1 LTVVPVLSYNH
12 KKRAVLLMIAAAVV
26 VWIAV
31 DAVAG
36 GSAYWVRVLL
46 RLPLLLTGS
55 KSGWPVDGGFALNIL
70 LSIAT
75 MALATVLGTIIGVAT
90 LSRLA
95 LIRVSSFLLMN
106 FLRNSPWLVLLFA
119 MLYILPFEMHFF
131 GRAIS
136 FPTFVKA
143 VIGLALPTAANFS
156 EVIRGAVQSIHSGQW
171 DAARSLGYSTNQ
183 IYRHV
188 ILPQA
193 LRRMIPGWMNL
204 YALVMIATSLA
215 TVTGIQDVLT
225 ILNTALATESER
237 VLVYFYL
244 TVLLLFFA
252 YCYPIAVA
260 ARRLERAV
268 KGDNL

>member
-1 LTVVPVLSYNH
+1 MTMKDFVTYET
-12 KKRAVLLMIAAAVV
+12 KKLAVLLALLLAVV
-26 VWIAV
+26 IWIAV
-31 DAVAG
+31 DAAAGASAHWQRVA
-36 GSAYWVRVLL
+36 V

-55 KSGWPVDGGFALNIL
+55 GDGWPITGGFALNIL

-75 MALATVLGTIIGVAT
+75 MAVATVLGTFMGLAT
-90 LSRLA
+90 LAKSPLVRLPA
-95 LIRVSSFLLMN
+95 FFIMN

-119 MLYILPFEMHFF
+119 MLYILPFEMRIF
-131 GRAIS
+131 GMLVP
-136 FPTFVKA
+136 FPPFVKA

-171 DAARSLGYSTNQ
+171 EASRSLGYTQMQ

-193 LRRMIPGWMNL
+193 FRRMIPGWMNL
-204 YALVMIATSLA
+204 YALLMIATALA

-225 ILNTALATESER
+225 ILNTSLAMESDR

-244 TVLLLFFA
+244 TILFLFFA
-252 YCYPIAVA
+252 YCYPIAIF

>member
-1 LTVVPVLSYNH
+1 MGSTLSYDQ
-12 KKRAVLLMIAAAVV
+12 KKRAVLLLIAFAVAVWVGIDAA
-26 VWIAV
+26 
-31 DAVAG
+31 AG
-36 GSAYWVRVLL
+36 GSAYWARVVA

-55 KSGWPVDGGFALNIL
+55 GSGWPIVGGFVLNVL
-70 LSIAT
+70 LSIAS

-90 LSRLA
+90 LSKFG
-95 LIRVSSFLLMN
+95 LIRVPCFLVMN
-106 FLRNSPWLVLLFA
+106 FLRNAPWLVLLFA
-119 MLYILPFEMHFF
+119 MLYILPFELHVF
-131 GRAIS
+131 GWIVP
-136 FPTFVKA
+136 FPPFVKA

-171 DAARSLGYSTNQ
+171 EAARSLGYTTGQ

-188 ILPQA
+188 IMPQA

-225 ILNTALATESER
+225 ILNTSLAIESER
-237 VLVYFYL
+237 VIVYFYL
-244 TVLLLFFA
+244 TVLVLFFA
-252 YCYPIAVA
+252 YCYPIAVVS
-260 ARRLERAV
+260 RRLERAM

>member
-1 LTVVPVLSYNH
+1 MDTLLTYEN
-12 KKRAVLLMIAAAVV
+12 KKKGVLLFIALAVSI
-26 VWIAV
+26 WLII
-31 DAVAG
+31 DAVAAG
-36 GSAYWVRVLL
+36 GAEHWSRVAA

-55 KSGWPVDGGFALNIL
+55 GSGWPVSGGFILNIL
-70 LSIAT
+70 LSIAA
-75 MALATVLGTIIGVAT
+75 MALATTLGTALGLAT
-90 LSRLA
+90 LAKSIAVRKPA
-95 LIRVSSFLLMN
+95 LLVMN

-119 MLYILPFEMHFF
+119 MLYIIPFEMRILGFV
-131 GRAIS
+131 IP

-171 DAARSLGYSTNQ
+171 EAARSLGYTPLQ
-183 IYRHV
+183 IYRYV

-193 LRRMIPGWMNL
+193 FRRMIPGWMNL
-204 YALVMIATSLA
+204 YALLMIATSLA

-225 ILNTALATESER
+225 ILNTSLAMESER
-237 VLVYFYL
+237 ALVYFYL
-244 TVLLLFFA
+244 TVLFLFFA
-252 YCYPIAVA
+252 YCYPIAVF